1 MNLERIKPL
10 LETKLGEMGYEL
22 YSLNFHVNNGEK
34 TLTNTYTPIYQYI
47 NTEVTL
53 GKGDVFVMGDNLRV
67 SKDSRYW
74 GIFNTLKKNTET
86 TYMHANY
93 CGKVSY
99 SIMPFGRIENK
110 GIYSYE

>member
-1 MNLERIKPL
+1 MMNKYAEIEGITLPQLLSNIMADFLE
-10 LETKLGEMGYEL
+10 
-22 YSLNFHVNNGEK
+22 NK

-53 GKGDVFVMGDNLRV
+53 GKGDIFVMGDNLKV

-74 GIFNTLKKNTET
+74 GIFNTLKKNSDT

-93 CGKVSY
+93 CGKVTY
-99 SIMPFGRIENK
+99 SIAPFGKIENK
-110 GIYSYE
+110 GIML